1 MRIFKIDTK
10 LLMPLFA
17 DLEYYCNFAFGNS
30 TVI

>member
-1 MRIFKIDTK
+1 MRIHKIDTK
-10 LLMPLFA
+10 LLRLQFA